1 MKTKI
6 YTTLKNGKIKDYD
19 VIATFK
25 NEENKKDYVVYTDNT
40 YDSDKKLK
48 VYAATYNPLTNEFID
63 TVKTKEE
70 WIEITKVLDNLV

>member
-1 MKTKI
+1 MNTKI